1 MNSTAYILWNRIKK
15 QVMSSKSTRG
25 ICSLDGTLSGIRAAN
40 ELNDAGFIAIVH
52 INKYELEYK
61 VNYEISD

>member
-1 MNSTAYILWNRIKK
+1 
-15 QVMSSKSTRG
+15 MSSKSTRG

-40 ELNDAGFIAIVH
+40 ELNDAGFITIVH
-52 INKYELEYK
+52 INRYELEYK